1 LAIANSKLHAIAKP
15 RKFQLAAATESV
27 RERSRIVFAKEGVK
41 PMKAIIAFVFT
52 VTFMI
57 ATAVAQEP
65 GRPPHPPNM
74 PGGADNIPHPPHP
87 PNPDP
92 LAHLMFPPDM
102 IMAHARQLN
111 LTDEQRTFMR
121 SEIQKTTAS
130 FQDLQWKLQDQMELL
145 QETMKSTSLNEQ
157 QVLAQIVKVLDIE
170 REIKRLHIGL
180 AVRLKNRLTPE
191 QQEQLHQIRVQP
203 R

>member
-1 LAIANSKLHAIAKP
+1 
-15 RKFQLAAATESV
+15 
-27 RERSRIVFAKEGVK
+27 
-41 PMKAIIAFVFT
+41 MKAIIAFVFT
-52 VTFMI
+52 VTFLV

-65 GRPPHPPNM
+65 GRPPQSPHPPNV
-74 PGGADNIPHPPHP
+74 PSGADVPHPPHP

-102 IMAHARQLN
+102 IMSHARQLN

-145 QETMKSTSLNEQ
+145 QETMKSASVNEQ
-157 QVLAQIVKVLDIE
+157 QALAQLDKVLDIE